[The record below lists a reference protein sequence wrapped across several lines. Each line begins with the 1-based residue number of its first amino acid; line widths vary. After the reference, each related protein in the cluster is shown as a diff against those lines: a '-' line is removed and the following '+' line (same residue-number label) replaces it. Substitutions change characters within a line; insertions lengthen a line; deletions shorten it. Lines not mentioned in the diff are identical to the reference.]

1 MATEKQARV
10 TLRMMAQFI
19 AVAEELHFHRAALR
33 LNMSQPPLTHA
44 IRKLEEDLGVT
55 LIERGNRVLGL
66 TPAGATFVR
75 EARETLRQAEKT
87 LISTVDVAEGRTGV
101 LRLGYVG
108 SALYGRLP
116 DVIREFRASH
126 PQVRLELREA
136 TTASQIAALRDEMLD
151 IGILIPPLENA
162 EDVVKT
168 RFDQD
173 RLCIAMPVDHPL
185 SQRTNLT
192 LADLAAE
199 PFILWPMA
207 EGRSFHLQ
215 VIRLC
220 ASAGFVPMIT
230 QEAHGMHAVLS
241 LVSVGGG
248 VSVVPQSMSGFRGDQ
263 ISYHP
268 LFGTEPEFELVLGHR
283 HLSPCAR
290 AFLDCAQTKPEG
302 VAKPAVCGKHPNE
315 SEQDRM
321 NFL

>member
-1 MATEKQARV
+1 MATEKQARI
-10 TLRMMAQFI
+10 TLRMMEQFI
-19 AVAEELHFHRAALR
+19 AVAEELHFHRAAQR

-66 TPAGATFVR
+66 TPAGEMFVR
-75 EARETLRQAEKT
+75 EARETIRQAEKT
-87 LISTVDVAEGRTGV
+87 LIATVDVAEGRTGV

-136 TTASQIAALRDEMLD
+136 TTASQIAALRDGMLD

-173 RLCIAMPVDHPL
+173 RLCMALPEDHPL
-185 SQRTNLT
+185 SQRSNLT

-199 PFILWPMA
+199 PFILWPMD

>member
-1 MATEKQARV
+1 MATEKQARI
-10 TLRMMAQFI
+10 TLRMMEQFI

-66 TPAGATFVR
+66 TPAGEMFVR

-87 LISTVDVAEGRTGV
+87 LIATVDVAEGRTGV

-136 TTASQIAALRDEMLD
+136 TTASQIAALRDGMLD

-162 EDVVKT
+162 EDVMKT

-173 RLCIAMPVDHPL
+173 RLCMALPEDHPL
-185 SQRTNLT
+185 SQRSNLT

-199 PFILWPMA
+199 PFILWPMD

>member
-1 MATEKQARV
+1 MATEKQARI
-10 TLRMMAQFI
+10 TLRMMEQFI
-19 AVAEELHFHRAALR
+19 AVAEELHFHRAAQR

-66 TPAGATFVR
+66 TPAGEMFLR

-87 LISTVDVAEGRTGV
+87 LIATVDVAEGRTGV

-136 TTASQIAALRDEMLD
+136 TTASQIAALRDGMLD

-173 RLCIAMPVDHPL
+173 RLCMALPEDHPL
-185 SQRTNLT
+185 SQRSNLT

-199 PFILWPMA
+199 PFILWPMD